1 MPTPKEQSLKS
12 VGRTPY
18 DHYSWI
24 PLTATCSSD
33 HLLQKTTTMADKSP
47 AKFPVIDDP
56 EAMEMRLALQVL
68 SYSCTDNAVTRQEH
82 KRQCTETGDR
92 AMKLIV
98 RNTRKNKAL
107 TRETIMLRQ
116 VKTKLENDNAKLRR
130 ENAQLKD
137 AIQQSRAIPDDITD
151 EDMMA
156 ITDPADP
163 AIPPLVLSSDEQDTT
178 EDTNQKN
185 HSP

>member
-24 PLTATCSSD
+24 PLTTTCSSD

-92 AMKLIV
+92 TMKLIV

-116 VKTKLENDNAKLRR
+116 VIAKLENDNAKLRR